1 MGSREQTELIIRA
14 TCHFESGHVA
24 RLPVAD
30 LSEEGAFLCSV
41 RPPAIGARV
50 HITLQV
56 DADRPVAG
64 LEARVVGVRL
74 DPASAERSGFELRFA
89 EMPDRQ
95 HQRLRALIERLANRG
110 LTPPPSEQPSVAERR
125 AQPRVDVDFL
135 AEIPLPSGIASFR
148 MLNLS
153 MSGALLVIEKK
164 KKKKLHS
171 AVVQNAEL
179 PIQVISQDVGDPL
192 PLTCV
197 VVRVDDGAS
206 DGPTV
211 AVRFI
216 RMDDDQEAML
226 ESLMLYSMIQKGFP
240 AYPYAPD

>member
-1 MGSREQTELIIRA
+1 MGSLEHNELIIRA

-50 HITLQV
+50 HVTLQV

-89 EMPDRQ
+89 EMPERQ

-110 LTPPPSEQPSVAERR
+110 LTPPPSERPSVAERR

-153 MSGALLVIEKK
+153 MSGALLVFEE
-164 KKKKLHS
+164 KKKKLHA
-171 AVVQNAEL
+171 AVVRNAEL

-192 PLTCV
+192 PLTCI
-197 VVRVDDGAS
+197 VVRVDAS
-206 DGPTV
+206 DKDRLTV
-211 AVRFI
+211 AVRFN

-240 AYPYAPD
+240 SYPYASG

>member
-1 MGSREQTELIIRA
+1 M
-14 TCHFESGHVA
+14 
-24 RLPVAD
+24 
-30 LSEEGAFLCSV
+30 
-41 RPPAIGARV
+41 
-50 HITLQV
+50 
-56 DADRPVAG
+56 
-64 LEARVVGVRL
+64 
-74 DPASAERSGFELRFA
+74 
-89 EMPDRQ
+89 
-95 HQRLRALIERLANRG
+95 
-110 LTPPPSEQPSVAERR
+110 AERR
-125 AQPRVDVDFL
+125 TQPRVDVDFL

-153 MSGALLVIEKK
+153 MSGALLVLD
-164 KKKKLHS
+164 KKKLHS

-179 PIQVISQDVGDPL
+179 PIEVISQDVGDPL

-211 AVRFI
+211 AVRFT